1 MYFSSRKRSNL
12 TISAPADSAPFE
24 ASVIKVSVFHP
35 FLGPAFTTTIFL
47 LIFSSL
53 NQFLLNVPMYAP
65 FTFTLER
72 YFIPGSQ
79 SKEIISPE

>member
-1 MYFSSRKRSNL
+1 MIVTAITEYINIAGPL
-12 TISAPADSAPFE
+12 
-24 ASVIKVSVFHP
+24 
-35 FLGPAFTTTIFL
+35 FLVL
-47 LIFSSL
+47 LIFFSYLKRDRGRFSVSSL